1 MKRKWML
8 VCMLIC
14 ATLVMAGCEKQKSE
28 YTPDGK
34 YQYNDVQDNKTTEIS
49 SNQNGERT
57 ELVAVADEK
66 QETTDTKQEI
76 PESENVQSHSIE
88 NTVNAQIPP
97 ITQDI
102 HIAETPQVHID
113 QSQFAA
119 DSATTTETVETTM
132 EGTMPTTGQ
141 QPLQDNIGGSEGQT
155 GVPGASPTDATSE
168 GNIPGGTNDGSQD
181 AGNGDG
187 TGEEG
192 GTEIGPPDTT
202 EEPQKT
208 GKIVNLYS
216 EGTLGTYIW
225 GQPADTSE
233 LHIFVEY
240 EDGRK
245 EEVTDY
251 TIDMGYPDRENRKA
265 PSNIANEWVRC
276 CHDILYGSKN
286 NISDYI
292 TEKNYFYNWYT
303 PGIYNAT
310 VEYQNNTIEVPYTLN
325 IMAVLVYWNEFTVCS
340 NTEEHL
346 RVFRVTTMPWANIY
360 CCDSFDYKEYTYK
373 HGIAEVSR
381 VENLCR
387 GDAWPNAYAVSYGQD
402 MVTYQDFVDVGLFE
416 LGKVSNV
423 EYKGDVRVSLNQAES
438 LGWGEYM
445 YFVGMTE
452 FLCTIQED
460 DWIPCYKKYLGI
472 NDNP

>member
-8 VCMLIC
+8 VCILIC
-14 ATLVMAGCEKQKSE
+14 ATLVMTGCEKQKSE
-28 YTPDGK
+28 YTPEGK
-34 YQYNDVQDNKTTEIS
+34 YWYNDVQDNKTTEIS

-76 PESENVQSHSIE
+76 PESENIQSHSME
-88 NTVNAQIPP
+88 NTTNAQIPP
-97 ITQDI
+97 INQDI

-113 QSQFAA
+113 QSQFTS
-119 DSATTTETVETTM
+119 DSATTTETVETTT
-132 EGTMPTTGQ
+132 EDTIPTTEQ
-141 QPLQDNIGGSEGQT
+141 QPLQDNTGESESQT
-155 GVPGASPTDATSE
+155 GVSGASPTDATSE

-192 GTEIGPPDTT
+192 GTEIEPPETT

-208 GKIVNLYS
+208 SKIVNLYS

-240 EDGRK
+240 EDGRE

-251 TIDMGYPDRENRKA
+251 TVDMGYPDRENRKI
-265 PSNIANEWVRC
+265 PSDIDNEWARC
-276 CHDILYGSKN
+276 CHDRLHGWKN

-325 IMAVLVYWNEFTVCS
+325 IMFVQIYWSECTDCS
-340 NTEEHL
+340 NPEEHL
-346 RVFRVTTMPWANIY
+346 GVQRVEFISWANVY
-360 CCDSFDYKEYTYK
+360 DCDSFWYREYKDR
-373 HGIAEVSR
+373 I
-381 VENLCR
+381 NLR
-387 GDAWPNAYAVSYGQD
+387 GDISFHHAEAWCCLYAVSYGQD
-402 MVTYQDFVDVGLFE
+402 KVTYQDYADVELFE
-416 LGKVSNV
+416 LGKVSDV
-423 EYKGDVRVSLNQAES
+423 EYKGDVVVSLNQAEQC
-438 LGWGEYM
+438 GWGDNYN
-445 YFVGMTE
+445 YWYRVGVTE
-452 FLCTIQED
+452 FLCRFKEN
-460 DWIPCYKKYLGI
+460 DWIPYYKKYLGI
-472 NDNP
+472 VDNP